1 MRVAVLRETAPG
13 ETRVAMV
20 PGVVGELVKAGVE
33 VVVESGAGVRAGHP
47 DASYREAGA
56 VVLPDAA
63 ATLAGAAAVLRV
75 RPPSEGGDSGPDE
88 VAALP
93 RGIVVLG
100 FLAPLEEPERARR
113 LADAG
118 VTALA
123 MELVPRTTRA
133 QRMDA
138 LSSQASAAGYRAVL
152 LGALHLGR
160 FLPMLTTAAGTIP
173 PARVLVLGAGV
184 AGLQAIATA
193 RRLGAV
199 VEAFDVRPAV
209 KEQVQSLGARFL
221 EPDEAVAAE
230 GTGGYAAALTEDQ
243 QARVEALMARAVPE
257 NDLVITTAQIPGRP
271 APRLIDAGMVS
282 AMRPGSVIV
291 DLAAASGGNCALS
304 RPDEVVE
311 VDGVTILG
319 PTNLPATLP
328 VDASRMYARNVASLL
343 LHMVKEGEIRV
354 DLTDEIVSGAC
365 VTHGGQVVHPMVRE
379 RLGLAPL
386 LPPIAS

>member
-1 MRVAVLRETAPG
+1 MKVAVLRETEPG

-20 PGVVGELVKAGVE
+20 PPILGDLLKAGFE
-33 VVVESGAGVRAGHP
+33 VVVERGAGIRAGFP
-47 DASYREAGA
+47 DDGYRDAG
-56 VVLPDAA
+56 
-63 ATLAGAAAVLRV
+63 ATLADSAAEALSGASALLRV
-75 RPPSEGGDSGPDE
+75 RPPSATEAS
-88 VAALP
+88 ALP
-93 RGIVVLG
+93 DGIVLIG
-100 FLAPLEEPERARR
+100 FLSPLDDPEGVAR
-113 LADAG
+113 LAGAG
-118 VTALA
+118 ATALS
-123 MELVPRTTRA
+123 MEMVPRTTRA

-138 LSSQASAAGYRAVL
+138 LSSQASVAGYRAVL
-152 LGALHLGR
+152 LGALQLGR

-221 EPDEAVAAE
+221 EPEEQVAAE
-230 GTGGYAAALTEDQ
+230 GSGGYATTLSDDQ

-271 APRLIDAGMVS
+271 APRLVDAGMVA

-291 DLAAASGGNCALS
+291 DLAAGSGGNCTLTEAD
-304 RPDEVVE
+304 RTVE
-311 VDGVTILG
+311 VHGVSILG

-328 VDASRMYARNVASLL
+328 VHASQMYARNVASLL
-343 LHMVKEGEIRV
+343 LHMVRDGALRV
-354 DLTDEIVSGAC
+354 DLADEIVQGAC
-365 VTHGGQVVHPMVRE
+365 VAHGGEVRHPGIRE
-379 RLGLAPL
+379 RLGLPPL
-386 LPPIAS
+386 DPPPPA